1 MTQAH
6 LNLQS
11 QLDSQNISIISDP
24 STTPLCNTS
33 PILFLIPIE
42 PKNNQPEQLDTNHI
56 TSKSS
61 DTDEKPPEQSISTPP
76 PSKKKIEIMKAPI
89 FLTSP
94 VYPPVISPK
103 DSISTQR
110 DDYLIP
116 ILSTENFTFKS
127 QLTSL
132 YMHPT
137 DYTFKLNDKNQDFST
152 SIASKIMTPYFN
164 GLTIMIKSSHFSSIF
179 SDRQDS
185 TSKLMKMTL
194 LFSPLRKKQ
203 LIITH
208 TLHFSN
214 IKNQKITFS

>member
-6 LNLQS
+6 LDLQS
-11 QLDSQNISIISDP
+11 QLDSQNISNISDP

-33 PILFLIPIE
+33 PILFLSPIE
-42 PKNNQPEQLDTNHI
+42 PTKNQPEQMDTNHI

-61 DTDEKPPEQSISTPP
+61 DTAEKPTEQSISTPP
-76 PSKKKIEIMKAPI
+76 PSKKKSDIMKDPI

-103 DSISTQR
+103 DSISTQG

-137 DYTFKLNDKNQDFST
+137 DYTFKLYDKNQDFFT
-152 SIASKIMTPYFN
+152 SIASQIMTPYHYWLDKNVKIISLQFN
-164 GLTIMIKSSHFSSIF
+164 F
-179 SDRQDS
+179 
-185 TSKLMKMTL
+185 
-194 LFSPLRKKQ
+194 LRP
-203 LIITH
+203 
-208 TLHFSN
+208 
-214 IKNQKITFS
+214 